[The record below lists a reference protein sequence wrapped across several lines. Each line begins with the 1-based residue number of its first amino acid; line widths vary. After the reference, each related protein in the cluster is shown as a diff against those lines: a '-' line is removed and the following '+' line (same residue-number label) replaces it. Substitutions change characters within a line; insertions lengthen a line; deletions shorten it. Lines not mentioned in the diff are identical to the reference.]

1 MTDEQWRAVEPLLP
15 PSGANGVH
23 HVSRLMGREVYH
35 PAGDAAA
42 ARDAMFASW
51 TTADLH
57 ERLEWLYG

>member
-1 MTDEQWRAVEPLLP
+1 MEPLLP